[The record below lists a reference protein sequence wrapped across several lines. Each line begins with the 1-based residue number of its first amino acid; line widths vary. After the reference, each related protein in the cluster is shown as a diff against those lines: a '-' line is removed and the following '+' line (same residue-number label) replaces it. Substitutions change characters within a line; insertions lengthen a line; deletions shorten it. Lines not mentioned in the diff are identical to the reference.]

1 MRPRNDTVLLT
12 DMLDYARRAASA
24 IGGRSREDLDADPV
38 LVGALERF
46 VEVIGEAANR
56 LSEETRETMPGVP
69 WHEIIA
75 MRNRLVHGYF
85 AVDLDILWTVVH
97 DDLLG
102 LIDDLERLIER
113 GTGLSGA

>member
-1 MRPRNDTVLLT
+1 MRPREDTILIR
-12 DMLDYARRAASA
+12 DMLDYARRATTALE
-24 IGGRSREDLDADPV
+24 GRSRRDLDHDVV

-46 VEVIGEAANR
+46 IEVIGEAAGR
-56 LSEETRETMPGVP
+56 LSEGTRETAPEIP

-97 DDLLG
+97 DDLPG
-102 LIDDLERLIER
+102 LTEALERLVTK
-113 GTGLSGA
+113 GTDSSG

>member
-1 MRPRNDTVLLT
+1 MRPRSDTILLA
-12 DMLDYARRAASA
+12 DMLDYGRRAVTA
-24 IGGRSREDLDADPV
+24 IEGRSRQELDADPV

-56 LSEETRETMPGVP
+56 LTEETRRLAPGVP
-69 WHEIIA
+69 WNEIIA

-97 DDLLG
+97 DDLPG
-102 LIDDLERLIER
+102 VIDELDRLVTRDADSLDI
-113 GTGLSGA
+113 